1 VLARLESLCARYG
14 LEDLAGRLDSI
25 QRFMD
30 ADLGRLEEI
39 LADIPRRG
47 QSIVHASARHLLE
60 RAGKRVRPLCV
71 AMAARV
77 GRGFSP
83 KARELAVAVELVH
96 SATLLHDDVVD
107 LGETRRGAATVR
119 AVFGNAA
126 SIYAGDWLFVEALR
140 RVRLAEMDDV
150 MDRMLAVI
158 EEMILAE
165 AVQLERRGRLEPD
178 RAAYFR
184 VVEGKT
190 AALFRWAMFAGG
202 RAGGLD
208 EGACRALERYGQ
220 DLGVAFQAIDDL
232 LDWSDDTTAIGKTL
246 LADLREGKMTYPLI
260 VGFERDPRIGAVV
273 RDAFERGDGVID
285 DADGARLRAMLEAAG
300 ALEDCRA
307 LARDRA
313 LAAVASLTPLPE
325 SEATWAL
332 AVIAE
337 ATADRR
343 R

>member
-1 VLARLESLCARYG
+1 VLARLESLVARYG
-14 LEDLAGRLDSI
+14 LDDLAGRLDSI

-39 LADIPRRG
+39 LLDIPRRG
-47 QSIVHASARHLLE
+47 DSVVHAAARHLLE

-77 GRGFSP
+77 GSGFSP
-83 KARELAVAVELVH
+83 QARELALAVELVH
-96 SATLLHDDVVD
+96 TATLLHDDVVD

-140 RVRLAEMDDV
+140 RVRLAGMDDV
-150 MDRMLAVI
+150 LDRMLAVI

-165 AVQLERRGRLEPD
+165 AVQLERRGQLEPD

-190 AALFRWAMFAGG
+190 AALFRWAMFAGA

-208 EGACRALERYGQ
+208 ASACHALERYGL

-232 LDWSDDTTAIGKTL
+232 LDWADDGGLTGKTL

-260 VGFERDPRIGAVV
+260 LGCERDPAVATLL
-273 RDAFERGDGVID
+273 RETFERGDGD
-285 DADGARLRAMLEAAG
+285 LSGPAGSRLRDLLERSG
-300 ALEDCRA
+300 AFADCRA
-307 LARDRA
+307 LARDRSR
-313 LAAVASLTPLPE
+313 AAVSALGGLPDT
-325 SEATWAL
+325 EATWAL

-337 ATADRR
+337 ATSDRR